1 MYLRRTMETKLKKRC
16 EIKDE
21 YKWDL
26 KSLFKDEN
34 DFLKNRDLLLDDVA
48 SLEKFKGH
56 IVDSADSLYN
66 FLTLDE
72 KIDIR
77 LENLYVYA
85 GMDCDSE
92 SVDSAKQAR
101 KIMIEKLNEDIS
113 DRLSFIVPEILMTSY
128 DDMQTLIASD
138 ERLHEYAFFFEK
150 LYRYVDH
157 TLGPKEEEIISKATS
172 AFGTGSEVFYNL
184 DNTDIKLGVIK
195 NENGLE
201 VELTNSNYNKYMTSK
216 KREVRIDAFNHMYN
230 YFKNFQNT
238 IAASLKGNIKE
249 NYFLSSV
256 KKYTNPL
263 EMALYGDN
271 INIDVYK
278 KLIAII
284 HDNMDAM
291 YEYMRLRKKA
301 LNLDEMHM
309 YDIYVNLVDSDK
321 RDISFEDAKQMIFA
335 ALRPLGD
342 KYINDLEKAFTERW
356 IDIYPNVGKK
366 SGAYSWGTYQSKP
379 YLLLNYNGT
388 IDSVS
393 TAAHELGHSM
403 HSFYSNSN
411 QTYVYHQYPIFLA
424 EIASTVNETL
434 LNDYLYKTAKT
445 KEEKIIYLTEFLDKV
460 RTTIYRQTMF
470 AEFEMIMHDK
480 YQSNV
485 PLTAEEFST
494 TYYDLNKL
502 YYGENIIS
510 DDLIRYE
517 WARIPHFYTSFYVYK
532 YATGLSAALAI
543 AKDILD
549 GKEGALDNYLT
560 FLSSGGNDY
569 PLNILQKC
577 GVNMTTGEP
586 IEKAISMF
594 REKLEELKSIIES

>member
-1 MYLRRTMETKLKKRC
+1 METKLKKRC
-16 EIKDE
+16 EINDE

-26 KSLFKDEN
+26 SSLFKDEN
-34 DFLKNRDLLLDDVA
+34 EFLKTRDTLLNDV
-48 SLEKFKGH
+48 SDLEKFKGH

-66 FLTLDE
+66 FLVLDE
-72 KIDIR
+72 KIDIQ

-85 GMDCDSE
+85 HMDCDSE
-92 SVDSAKQAR
+92 SGDSKKQAR
-101 KIMIEKLNEDIS
+101 KMMIEKLNDDIG
-113 DRLSFIVPEILMTSY
+113 DRLSFIVPEILKTNY
-128 DDMQTLIASD
+128 DEIKALIDSD
-138 ERLHEYAFFFEK
+138 KRLQKYSFFFEK

-157 TLGPKEEEIISKATS
+157 TLSPEEEEIISKATS
-172 AFGTGSEVFYNL
+172 AFGTGSDVFYNL
-184 DNTDIKLGVIK
+184 DNTDINLGIIK
-195 NENGLE
+195 DENGNE
-201 VELTNSNYNKYMTSK
+201 VELTNSNYNKYMNSK
-216 KREVRIDAFNHMYN
+216 KREVRIDAFNHMFN
-230 YFKNFQNT
+230 YFKRFQNT

-249 NYFLSSV
+249 DYFLSSV

-263 EMALYGDN
+263 EMSLYGDN
-271 INIDVYK
+271 IKVDVYK

-309 YDIYVNLVDSDK
+309 YDIYVDLVDSDK
-321 RDISFEDAKQMIFA
+321 RDIPFEEAKQMIFD
-335 ALRPLGD
+335 ALKPLGD
-342 KYINDLEKAFTERW
+342 RYINDLNQAFNDRW

-403 HSFYSNSN
+403 HSFYSNTN
-411 QTYVYHQYPIFLA
+411 QDYIYHQYPIFLA

-434 LNDYLYKTAKT
+434 LNDYLYKHAKT
-445 KEEKIIYLTEFLDKV
+445 KEEKILYLTEFLDKG

-480 YQSNV
+480 YQANI
-485 PLTAEEFST
+485 PLTAEEFNT
-494 TYYDLNKL
+494 TYYNLNKL
-502 YYGENIIS
+502 YYGENIVS
-510 DDLIRYE
+510 DDLIKYE

-543 AKDILD
+543 TKDILD
-549 GKEGALDNYLT
+549 GKKEALDNYLT

-569 PLNILQKC
+569 PLNILKKC
-577 GVNMTTGEP
+577 GIDMVTGEP
-586 IEKAISMF
+586 VEKAISMF
-594 REKLEELKSIIES
+594 REKLAELKSIIES